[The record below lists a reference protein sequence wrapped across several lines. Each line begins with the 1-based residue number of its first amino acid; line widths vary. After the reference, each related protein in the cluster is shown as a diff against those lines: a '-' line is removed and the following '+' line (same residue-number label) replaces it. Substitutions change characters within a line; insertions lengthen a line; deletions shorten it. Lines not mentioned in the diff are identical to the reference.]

1 MSEGESTE
9 ARDGGIRASVSLLRR
24 NRDFRRVYVASLISL
39 GGDWFLL
46 VALFGLVLD
55 LTGSAVAVA
64 LLLAAQDLTYF
75 VVSPVGGLLAD
86 RLDRRLLMV
95 AADIARA
102 VLCVG
107 FLLLRT
113 AGEVWVIYLL
123 LGTMAC
129 FSAAFEPA
137 SLAAL
142 PNLVEQED
150 LATANALSGSLW
162 GTMLAVGAALGG
174 AVTALFGRD
183 AAIVIDAVSFAT
195 SAALI
200 VRIRRSFSEAREQ
213 TTSGGRLREA
223 TVETLRYAR
232 RDHRVLALLAV
243 KFGWG
248 IAGGVLVVI
257 PLLAKGSFHAG
268 DVGIGL
274 LLAARGVGALIGP
287 FVGRF
292 ALGPADRRIFTT
304 IGAALAVFGVG
315 YVLLGSVPRFA
326 LGHWTLLILAMLAV
340 AIAHVGGGAQW
351 MLSSYGL
358 QKIVPDHI
366 RGRIFAFDGML
377 VTLTFGLSSL
387 LTGWLADSFGAPG
400 TAMGM
405 GAIALVW
412 AAAWSWLTS
421 DVRRATMLDGCGEAP
436 PEAEVELG
444 PAAAT

>member
-1 MSEGESTE
+1 V

-86 RLDRRLLMV
+86 RLDRRRLMV

-102 VLCVG
+102 VLCVV
-107 FLLLRT
+107 FLFLRT

-174 AVTALFGRD
+174 AVTALLGRD
-183 AAIVIDAVSFAT
+183 AAIVIDAVSFAA

-200 VRIRRSFSEAREQ
+200 VRIRRSFSEAGER
-213 TTSGGRLREA
+213 TTTGGRLR
-223 TVETLRYAR
+223 
-232 RDHRVLALLAV
+232 
-243 KFGWG
+243 
-248 IAGGVLVVI
+248 
-257 PLLAKGSFHAG
+257 
-268 DVGIGL
+268 
-274 LLAARGVGALIGP
+274 
-287 FVGRF
+287 
-292 ALGPADRRIFTT
+292 
-304 IGAALAVFGVG
+304 
-315 YVLLGSVPRFA
+315 
-326 LGHWTLLILAMLAV
+326 
-340 AIAHVGGGAQW
+340 
-351 MLSSYGL
+351 
-358 QKIVPDHI
+358 
-366 RGRIFAFDGML
+366 
-377 VTLTFGLSSL
+377 
-387 LTGWLADSFGAPG
+387 
-400 TAMGM
+400 
-405 GAIALVW
+405 
-412 AAAWSWLTS
+412 
-421 DVRRATMLDGCGEAP
+421 
-436 PEAEVELG
+436 
-444 PAAAT
+444 